1 MCAGAVVVGARRL
14 PNRPA
19 RLSGG
24 QFQVLPILL
33 LAYGGGG
40 AALGVAG
47 LLGAAP
53 LGWVGLLLLGA
64 SGSAMVGQVRGGPM
78 RHALAGAVHL
88 AAHPRPERFG
98 GGCATALT
106 EADLGNSRLGVET
119 PADFT
124 WNQLAGF
131 DACIQCGRCET
142 ACPAF
147 AAGNP
152 LNPKK
157 LIQDLAACMAPGEAP
172 VYAGNPHPGRKVAL
186 QQSGPH
192 FPIIG
197 EDAAIA
203 PDTLWACTTCR
214 ACVDEC
220 PMMIEHVDAVI
231 GLRRFQVMERG
242 ALPPKAANALSAL
255 RYADDA
261 GGRDLATR
269 FDFAVGLDVP
279 VITPD
284 RPVDVLLWVGEGA
297 FDTRYGRTLRA
308 LIGLLQHAGV
318 DFAILGAAERDC
330 GDLARRLGDEALFVD
345 LARKNGAELARH
357 RYARIITADPHA
369 YHALKNEYAPFGAA
383 LVVEHHAVFL
393 ASLIAE
399 GRIVP
404 GRRSVGSVTYHD
416 PCYLA
421 RYNGVVDA
429 PRQILQS
436 LGADLHEMQRH
447 GTRAL
452 CCGGGG
458 GTPYTDVAGERRVG
472 DIRMAQARE
481 TGAAIVAVA
490 CPGCTA
496 MLEAVPGPRP
506 AVRDIAEL
514 LWESLEV
521 AT

>member
-1 MCAGAVVVGARRL
+1 MHALVAGGFLGGSALLAFGVLPRVAASHLFLGLVALNFAAMCAGAVMVGARRL
-14 PNRPA
+14 PTRPA

-186 QQSGPH
+186 QQSGN
-192 FPIIG
+192 
-197 EDAAIA
+197 
-203 PDTLWACTTCR
+203 R
-214 ACVDEC
+214 AGHAMGMHDV
-220 PMMIEHVDAVI
+220 P
-231 GLRRFQVMERG
+231 GLRG
-242 ALPPKAANALSAL
+242 
-255 RYADDA
+255 
-261 GGRDLATR
+261 
-269 FDFAVGLDVP
+269 
-279 VITPD
+279 
-284 RPVDVLLWVGEGA
+284 
-297 FDTRYGRTLRA
+297 
-308 LIGLLQHAGV
+308 
-318 DFAILGAAERDC
+318 
-330 GDLARRLGDEALFVD
+330 
-345 LARKNGAELARH
+345 
-357 RYARIITADPHA
+357 
-369 YHALKNEYAPFGAA
+369 
-383 LVVEHHAVFL
+383 
-393 ASLIAE
+393 
-399 GRIVP
+399 
-404 GRRSVGSVTYHD
+404 
-416 PCYLA
+416 
-421 RYNGVVDA
+421 
-429 PRQILQS
+429 
-436 LGADLHEMQRH
+436 
-447 GTRAL
+447 
-452 CCGGGG
+452 
-458 GTPYTDVAGERRVG
+458 
-472 DIRMAQARE
+472 
-481 TGAAIVAVA
+481 
-490 CPGCTA
+490 
-496 MLEAVPGPRP
+496 
-506 AVRDIAEL
+506 
-514 LWESLEV
+514 
-521 AT
+521 